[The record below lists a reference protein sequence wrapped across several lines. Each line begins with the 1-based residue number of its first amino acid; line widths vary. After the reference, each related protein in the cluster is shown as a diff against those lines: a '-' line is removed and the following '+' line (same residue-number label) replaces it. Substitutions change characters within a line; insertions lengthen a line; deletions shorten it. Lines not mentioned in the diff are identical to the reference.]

1 METKS
6 EAQTVVELC
15 AKLNQP
21 TLNVSRSGVAVFPSG
36 QVINLEDERH
46 DPNPKR
52 KRASVA
58 LYAAESFIDYV
69 KRYSTLDVSIIF
81 GQASEVGGSFKSI
94 LDYHGSIP
102 GWGEHT
108 VSLDLKTTPEWSRW
122 LGMNNKQLTQEQFA
136 EFIEDN
142 APDIV
147 TPDAAAL
154 LDMVTLLQGTKTVQF
169 KSGKSLKN
177 GATELLY
184 TEQIVESTGRR
195 DDSMQLPNFIIVRLT
210 PFVGCA
216 GADITARLRFR
227 ISDSGK
233 LTFIFVLDRPFK
245 VLEAA
250 FNVVAAQIETETTIP
265 VMLGNGSVTP
275 PPVIK

>member
-1 METKS
+1 MDNPQKS
-6 EAQTVVELC
+6 EAQSVSEIC

-21 TLNVSRSGVAVFPSG
+21 VLNVPRSGVAVFPNGEIKS
-36 QVINLEDERH
+36 LENELLE
-46 DPNPKR
+46 NKPKR
-52 KRASVA
+52 QRARVA
-58 LYAAESFIDYV
+58 LYAVESFIDYIERYKTV
-69 KRYSTLDVSIIF
+69 KNSIIF
-81 GQASEVGGSFKSI
+81 GEASELGGSFKSI
-94 LDYHGSIP
+94 IDYHGEGA

-108 VSLDLKTTPEWSRW
+108 VSLTLKTTPEWARW

-147 TPDAAAL
+147 NPAAADL

-169 KSGKSLKN
+169 KSGKT

-184 TEQIVESTGRR
+184 SEQIAESTGRR
-195 DDSMQLPNFIIVRLT
+195 DDKMQLPNFIIVRLT

-227 ISDSGK
+227 ISESGK
-233 LTFIFVLDRPFK
+233 LTFTFVLDRPFK

-250 FNVVAAQIETETTIP
+250 FNAVAAQIETETKIP
-265 VMLGNGSVTP
+265 VMLGSGDVTP
-275 PPVIK
+275 PPIFK